1 MELLSV
7 RNMSK
12 TWLVS
17 VEGGVPLDPDFAS
30 AETVLS
36 GEPVQLGD
44 IAQMSERFAATAQRL
59 TDTGYKACLFLPI
72 VRDRVMWGHLGLVR
86 KARQP
91 FDPVGTSYLRAAA
104 AVFALA
110 AERFE

>member
-1 MELLSV
+1 
-7 RNMSK
+7 
-12 TWLVS
+12 
-17 VEGGVPLDPDFAS
+17 VPLDREFAS

-36 GEPVQLGD
+36 GEAVQLGD
-44 IAQMSERFAATAQRL
+44 IAQMSERFTATAQRL
-59 TDTGYKACLFLPI
+59 TATGHRACLFLPV
-72 VRDRVMWGHLGLVR
+72 VRDGVMWGHLGLVR

-110 AERFE
+110 AERFD